1 MEFFN
6 LQHKFLVRNRKCT
19 WSSAYSFSV
28 TNFKLTSSI
37 TSSVLHKRDINN
49 LSLSPKTST
58 ITQETIDPNIPNIS
72 TKSDEISKDTVDT
85 ALDYISD
92 NNSTNEL
99 TVRLK
104 RKSHDSLSN
113 SEENILTKKAK
124 LSHENDNDNDNTS
137 IIDSIELSHDN
148 TSVIDSIE
156 LPQENTSVIDS
167 IELDTSAPREI
178 TNTQLSEVAS
188 NTTNSLVETTS
199 QLETQ
204 MNNLAS
210 YLISQQ
216 TQQVEAFRL
225 IDDIETAISLFDDY
239 RGGLTAQ
246 VEEIEQSIYA
256 HNQNIINTYINDSE
270 VNEDIP
276 ILDNNSESTRSDS
289 WDNNSEQNNLNDTFE
304 PNIYDDE
311 QNNWEN
317 NSEFNNLDNDP
328 NNLNNNFEPNILDNN
343 FRPDIID
350 NNFRPDIFNSLEDN
364 FDLSS
369 DGSSIFNE
377 IIENIGMEPL
387 DNGALTNQVI
397 YSDQIRADDIIY
409 NNYIIHMRGI
419 DNIDYRVVYYD
430 IIECLDNLDLLI
442 AEHQAL
448 EASERVILPLV
459 NGLFDIQHEIVREE
473 ISSILETLSHLL

>member
-1 MEFFN
+1 MVLLHNNIES
-6 LQHKFLVRNRKCT
+6 KSRKCT
-19 WSSAYSFSV
+19 WSTSGTFSV
-28 TNFKLTSSI
+28 FKRTSLI
-37 TSSVLHKRDINN
+37 TRSVLHKREVNTQ
-49 LSLSPKTST
+49 SLSPKSPT
-58 ITQETIDPNIPNIS
+58 IAQEAIDADIPNIS

-124 LSHENDNDNDNTS
+124 LSHENENDNDNTS
-137 IIDSIELSHDN
+137 IIDSIELSQDNDN

-156 LPQENTSVIDS
+156 LDI
-167 IELDTSAPREI
+167 SAPREI

-188 NTTNSLVETTS
+188 NTTNSLAETTS

-216 TQQVEAFRL
+216 TQQVEAYRL
-225 IDDIETAISLFDDY
+225 IDEIETAISLFDDY

-276 ILDNNSESTRSDS
+276 ILDNNSESIRSDS

-343 FRPDIID
+343 FRPNIID
-350 NNFRPDIFNSLEDN
+350 DNFRPDILNSLEDN

-377 IIENIGMEPL
+377 TIENIGMEPL
-387 DNGALTNQVI
+387 DNGVLTNQVI
-397 YSDQIRADDIIY
+397 YSDQIRVDDIIY

>member
-1 MEFFN
+1 MAFFKI
-6 LQHKFLVRNRKCT
+6 QISTVRTYRKWT
-19 WSSAYSFSV
+19 
-28 TNFKLTSSI
+28 LSI
-37 TSSVLHKRDINN
+37 TNSLIYKREVNN
-49 LSLSPKTST
+49 QSLSPKSPT
-58 ITQETIDPNIPNIS
+58 IAQETIDPNISNIS
-72 TKSDEISKDTVDT
+72 TKSDEVSKDTVDT

-92 NNSTNEL
+92 NNSNNEL

-124 LSHENDNDNDNTS
+124 LSHENDNDN
-137 IIDSIELSHDN
+137 

-156 LPQENTSVIDS
+156 LPHDNTSIIDS

-178 TNTQLSEVAS
+178 TNTQLSEVVS
-188 NTTNSLVETTS
+188 NTTNSLTETTS

-225 IDDIETAISLFDDY
+225 IDEIETAITLFDDY

-256 HNQNIINTYINDSE
+256 HNLNIINTYVNDSE

-276 ILDNNSESTRSDS
+276 ILDNNSESTRSNS

-304 PNIYDDE
+304 PNIFDDE

-328 NNLNNNFEPNILDNN
+328 NNLDNNFEPNILDNN
-343 FRPDIID
+343 FRPNVID

-364 FDLSS
+364 FDISS

-377 IIENIGMEPL
+377 TIENIGMEPL

-442 AEHQAL
+442 AEHQTL
-448 EASERVILPLV
+448 EASERAILPLV

>member
-1 MEFFN
+1 MILFN
-6 LQHKFLVRNRKCT
+6 LQKITVRNSK
-19 WSSAYSFSV
+19 W
-28 TNFKLTSSI
+28 TSSI
-37 TSSVLHKRDINN
+37 TIPVIYKREVNSR
-49 LSLSPKTST
+49 SLSPKSPT
-58 ITQETIDPNIPNIS
+58 IPQGAIDTNISNIS
-72 TKSDEISKDTVDT
+72 TGSHEISQETVDS
-85 ALDYISD
+85 ALGYITD
-92 NNSTNEL
+92 NNDANPL

-124 LSHENDNDNDNTS
+124 LSHENDNENNNDNTS
-137 IIDSIELSHDN
+137 INDSIELSHDN

-156 LPQENTSVIDS
+156 LDTSV
-167 IELDTSAPREI
+167 PGEI

-188 NTTNSLVETTS
+188 NTTNSLAETAY

-210 YLISQQ
+210 YMISKKSQEDE
-216 TQQVEAFRL
+216 TYRL
-225 IDDIETAISLFDDY
+225 IDEIESAITLFEDY
-239 RGGLTAQ
+239 RGGLSAK
-246 VEEIEQSIYA
+246 VEQIEQNMFA
-256 HNQNIINTYINDSE
+256 HNLNIINTYINDSE
-270 VNEDIP
+270 VNEEIP

-289 WDNNSEQNNLNDTFE
+289 WDNNSEENNLNDTFE
-304 PNIYDDE
+304 PNIVDDE

-343 FRPDIID
+343 FRPNILD

-364 FDLSS
+364 FDISS

-377 IIENIGMEPL
+377 IIENVGMEPL
-387 DNGALTNQVI
+387 DNGVLINQVT

-419 DNIDYRVVYYD
+419 DNIDYRMVYCD
-430 IIECLDNLDLLI
+430 IVECLDNLDLLI
-442 AEHQAL
+442 AEYQAL
-448 EASERVILPLV
+448 EATERAIIPLV
-459 NGLFDIQHEIVREE
+459 DGLFNTVHEVVGQQ
-473 ISSILETLSHLL
+473 ISSILEVLSHLL